1 MNRPWAA
8 VVVRVDASP
17 ALAEAKVAA
26 MVAAVSAVAA
36 VVNAQVALATA
47 AADNAAVMVDNSHR
61 NAEPIRSSMMREA
74 QGLTQ
79 EGTQDGT
86 QDGTEDRAQEGT
98 QDGTGDRAQ
107 EGTQDGTGDGTKDG
121 TEDRAEDGTL
131 DGTEDR
137 AEDGTL
143 DGTGDG
149 TKDVANDQAQV
160 VIKDQAQ
167 VVTKDGTGDGTRG
180 RTQEGRVH
188 SMRGSRLPVRI
199 RRIVRRVGAVD
210 RVLVHEADHVAGL
223 VVADRVRA
231 AELVRAEEHAVVLAV
246 VQADAV
252 ALAEGQNAAG
262 VRVPAVAFTVADLAA
277 APDAT
282 HVKKAEARSTPRIAW
297 SSRKISTS
305 GNQQNGRCVADANV
319 HRTIQENRITSQVL
333 GVTMRST
340 ILAVFGLVVM
350 SVNAFA
356 MSSRSHKDDST
367 NSFMMEVD
375 FDERTPM
382 VSLFYGSATP
392 SRDGISG
399 TIEQDMT
406 FGGTLG
412 MGREKA
418 WFRDPSIIQRYS
430 NNVYLW
436 YGKAADAQNVTTPAE
451 GDNPA
456 IAGSSSTNLF
466 RVGLADES
474 GFGYK
479 LGESSNLMFLASN
492 AVLSWTAV
500 TPQSVTSDPTSA
512 QALRDFEGA
521 LRFGEAMRPTIEWRV
536 TGPVSIRVGYEW
548 SQIYPRHMFWYW
560 ALSQGIEGIADAGAT
575 WFAREIGKS
584 SPAAMPIVY
593 FILKNGVAAGFKAL
607 RMNQMNWPF
616 TTVAPMNVHMWNVG
630 IGLHF

>member
-1 MNRPWAA
+1 
-8 VVVRVDASP
+8 V
-17 ALAEAKVAA
+17 
-26 MVAAVSAVAA
+26 
-36 VVNAQVALATA
+36 QVL
-47 AADNAAVMVDNSHR
+47 
-61 NAEPIRSSMMREA
+61 
-74 QGLTQ
+74 G
-79 EGTQDGT
+79 
-86 QDGTEDRAQEGT
+86 
-98 QDGTGDRAQ
+98 
-107 EGTQDGTGDGTKDG
+107 
-121 TEDRAEDGTL
+121 
-131 DGTEDR
+131 
-137 AEDGTL
+137 
-143 DGTGDG
+143 
-149 TKDVANDQAQV
+149 
-160 VIKDQAQ
+160 
-167 VVTKDGTGDGTRG
+167 
-180 RTQEGRVH
+180 
-188 SMRGSRLPVRI
+188 
-199 RRIVRRVGAVD
+199 VD
-210 RVLVHEADHVAGL
+210 RVAALVA
-223 VVADRVRA
+223 VVRVRA
-231 AELVRAEEHAVVLAV
+231 AELVRAVEHAVVLVDVA
-246 VQADAV
+246 
-252 ALAEGQNAAG
+252 ALAESQSVAD
-262 VRVPAVAFTVADLAA
+262 VRVPQAVCMAAVLAA
-277 APDAT
+277 VPDAT
-282 HVKKAEARSTPRIAW
+282 PVKKAEARCTPRIAW
-297 SSRKISTS
+297 SSKKILMN

-319 HRTIQENRITSQVL
+319 HRTIQENRILSHEV

-340 ILAVFGLVVM
+340 VLAVFGLVVM
-350 SVNAFA
+350 SVNVFA
-356 MSSRSHKDDST
+356 MSSRSFKDDST

-375 FDERTPM
+375 FNERTPM
-382 VSLFYGSATP
+382 ISLFYGSATP

-399 TIEQDMT
+399 TIEQDMV

-412 MGREKA
+412 MEREKA

-436 YGKAADAQNVTTPAE
+436 YGKAADAQGIVTPAE

-456 IAGSSSTNLF
+456 IAASSSTNLF
-466 RVGLADES
+466 RIGLADES

-500 TPQSVTSDPTSA
+500 TPQSVTTDPTSA
-512 QALRDFEGA
+512 QAMRDFEGA

-536 TGPVSIRVGYEW
+536 ASPISIRVGYEW

>member
-1 MNRPWAA
+1 M
-8 VVVRVDASP
+8 
-17 ALAEAKVAA
+17 
-26 MVAAVSAVAA
+26 
-36 VVNAQVALATA
+36 
-47 AADNAAVMVDNSHR
+47 
-61 NAEPIRSSMMREA
+61 
-74 QGLTQ
+74 
-79 EGTQDGT
+79 
-86 QDGTEDRAQEGT
+86 
-98 QDGTGDRAQ
+98 
-107 EGTQDGTGDGTKDG
+107 
-121 TEDRAEDGTL
+121 
-131 DGTEDR
+131 
-137 AEDGTL
+137 
-143 DGTGDG
+143 
-149 TKDVANDQAQV
+149 ANGQAQV
-160 VIKDQAQ
+160 VTKDQAQ
-167 VVTKDGTGDGTRG
+167 VVTKDGTGDGTRDQ
-180 RTQEGRVH
+180 TQEGRVH
-188 SMRGSRLPVRI
+188 SMRGSRLPAKI
-199 RRIVRRVGAVD
+199 RHIVRRVGEVD
-210 RVLVHEADHVAGL
+210 LVPVHEADRVAHL
-223 VVADRVRA
+223 VAEARAQA
-231 AELVRAEEHAVVLAV
+231 AELVRAEEHGVGLAV

-252 ALAEGQNAAG
+252 ALAEGQNAVV
-262 VRVPAVAFTVADLAA
+262 VRVPAAASTAEVLVA

-282 HVKKAEARSTPRIAW
+282 HARKAEVRSTPRIDW
-297 SSRKISTS
+297 SSKKTSTN
-305 GNQQNGRCVADANV
+305 GNQQNGKCVADANV
-319 HRTIQENRITSQVL
+319 HRTIQENRILSQVL

-340 ILAVFGLVVM
+340 VLAVFGLVVM
-350 SVNAFA
+350 SVSTFA
-356 MSSRSHKDDST
+356 MSSRSHKEDST

-375 FDERTPM
+375 FNERTPM

-392 SRDGISG
+392 SREGISG

-436 YGKAADAQNVTTPAE
+436 YGNAADAQGIVTPAD

-500 TPQSVTSDPTSA
+500 TPQSVTSDPVSA

>member
-1 MNRPWAA
+1 
-8 VVVRVDASP
+8 
-17 ALAEAKVAA
+17 
-26 MVAAVSAVAA
+26 
-36 VVNAQVALATA
+36 
-47 AADNAAVMVDNSHR
+47 
-61 NAEPIRSSMMREA
+61 
-74 QGLTQ
+74 
-79 EGTQDGT
+79 
-86 QDGTEDRAQEGT
+86 
-98 QDGTGDRAQ
+98 
-107 EGTQDGTGDGTKDG
+107 
-121 TEDRAEDGTL
+121 
-131 DGTEDR
+131 
-137 AEDGTL
+137 
-143 DGTGDG
+143 
-149 TKDVANDQAQV
+149 
-160 VIKDQAQ
+160 
-167 VVTKDGTGDGTRG
+167 
-180 RTQEGRVH
+180 
-188 SMRGSRLPVRI
+188 
-199 RRIVRRVGAVD
+199 
-210 RVLVHEADHVAGL
+210 
-223 VVADRVRA
+223 
-231 AELVRAEEHAVVLAV
+231 
-246 VQADAV
+246 
-252 ALAEGQNAAG
+252 
-262 VRVPAVAFTVADLAA
+262 
-277 APDAT
+277 
-282 HVKKAEARSTPRIAW
+282 
-297 SSRKISTS
+297 
-305 GNQQNGRCVADANV
+305 
-319 HRTIQENRITSQVL
+319 
-333 GVTMRST
+333 MRST

-350 SVNAFA
+350 SMSAFA

-375 FDERTPM
+375 FNERTPM
-382 VSLFYGSATP
+382 ISLFYGSATP
-392 SRDGISG
+392 SREGISG

-412 MGREKA
+412 MEREKA

-436 YGKAADAQNVTTPAE
+436 YGQAADAQGVVTPAE

-456 IAGSSSTNLF
+456 IAGSTSTNLF